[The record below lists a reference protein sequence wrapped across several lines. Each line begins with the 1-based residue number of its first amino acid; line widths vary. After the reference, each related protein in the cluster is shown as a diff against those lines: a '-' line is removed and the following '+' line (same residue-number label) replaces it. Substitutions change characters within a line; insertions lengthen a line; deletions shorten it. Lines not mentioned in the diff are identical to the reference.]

1 MTETCQKM
9 ERPVLGRN
17 VFVSR
22 PWKERV
28 KGCLSAKDAL
38 GGGDGGY
45 WKFRFWFKPEKRGVQ
60 DSADILPLYERVRY
74 EWMKE

>member
-9 ERPVLGRN
+9 ERLVLGRS

-28 KGCLSAKDAL
+28 KGCLSAKDTV

-45 WKFRFWFKPEKRGVQ
+45 WKFRFWFKPRNVVSKIALTFYRFMNE
-60 DSADILPLYERVRY
+60 
-74 EWMKE
+74 

>member
-38 GGGDGGY
+38 GVGMEDIGSS
-45 WKFRFWFKPEKRGVQ
+45 
-60 DSADILPLYERVRY
+60 DSGLNQRNVVSKIALTSYCFMNE
-74 EWMKE
+74 